1 MKTVSHYLPLLALS
15 LCLGACGE
23 TPSGYYDPSRIHG
36 APIRH
41 QEILSDPYAVD
52 DLFRSMEGPSSRR
65 QLPLYEVETPE
76 LLWITGYRAEIVD
89 QEGVNS
95 MPQEF
100 MCHSN
105 LDFDVDR
112 HSEIFGGEKTTS
124 NRLFTLSQGQFSIEF
139 PVGFGI
145 PILSSETLSLSTQVL
160 NLNIDDADLV
170 VRHKITI
177 DFVRDQELDTPMKPL
192 FLKSAN
198 GLVSLEEDVGY
209 YDVAEPDALKH
220 GPGCLVGQA
229 ASGHVRTDDF
239 DRKFAGHWVVKP
251 GREVNRTLVT
261 EWMNMQFDT
270 TVHYI
275 AVHLHPFAE
284 SLELVD
290 LTTGETVFKSK
301 ARNFDDKI
309 GLEEV
314 EFFSSEEGLPIYED
328 HEYELVSTY
337 FNTTDVDQDS
347 MAVIFM
353 YVMDPEFVKPDLSR
367 LSD

>member
-1 MKTVSHYLPLLALS
+1 M
-15 LCLGACGE
+15 
-23 TPSGYYDPSRIHG
+23 
-36 APIRH
+36 
-41 QEILSDPYAVD
+41 
-52 DLFRSMEGPSSRR
+52 
-65 QLPLYEVETPE
+65 
-76 LLWITGYRAEIVD
+76 
-89 QEGVNS
+89 
-95 MPQEF
+95 
-100 MCHSN
+100 
-105 LDFDVDR
+105 
-112 HSEIFGGEKTTS
+112 
-124 NRLFTLSQGQFSIEF
+124 
-139 PVGFGI
+139 
-145 PILSSETLSLSTQVL
+145 L
-160 NLNIDDADLV
+160 NLNIDDPDLV

-192 FLKSAN
+192 YMKSAN

-209 YDVAEPDALKH
+209 YDVAEPDATMH

-229 ASGHVRTDDF
+229 ASGHVRKDEF

-261 EWMNMQFDT
+261 EWMNLQFDT
-270 TVHYI
+270 TAHYI

-284 SLELVD
+284 SLELRD

-314 EFFSSEEGLPIYED
+314 EYFSSEEGLPLYQD
-328 HEYELVSTY
+328 HEYEVVSTY

-353 YVMDPEFVKPDLSR
+353 YVMDPEFVKPDPSK